1 MKHQILSW
9 ALAFLVGM
17 CVALPANAVTVNIDI
32 KTEGEPVPGASISF
46 RTPGGEDVPVIQ
58 ITAVTEQEDPKREV
72 EKDPPPTRDQ
82 EDTSGADR
90 PANDDKPKR
99 ETNRGD
105 DDPNGGGYQV
115 EVPDDFVGQDLI
127 IVVSKD
133 NEVVKRDPVRVGRD
147 TSRVSIEAYD
157 PVDAGLSIQLSQ
169 PKKCRRGKICDYL
182 VKVQNGGAGIYK
194 GPLFLTGVL
203 HGTLLG
209 SGKEGDWQCAYSG
222 RGKQIC
228 HNQVSLQPG
237 AKQSWSLG
245 FRLPKRM
252 SQRASNCL
260 QIDVFDRQASG
271 RVNPLLMA
279 VQLGLAERGF
289 QVGRPDGIMGPRTE
303 AAMQQFAE
311 RNGGGTSED
320 LSGMFEALFGISPD
334 RLGRLGISSGK
345 NCQRVALFSPPRAAK
360 RVSKT
365 RRRRPQYRDDDD
377 DFDDDRDDDYDPAV
391 DIGIGIGLG
400 LLNNRL
406 HRGRR
411 HERRRERLDD

>member
-1 MKHQILSW
+1 MKHQRLSW
-9 ALAFLVGM
+9 ALAFSVGM
-17 CVALPANAVTVNIDI
+17 CVALPANAVIVDIDI

-58 ITAVTEQEDPKREV
+58 ITAVTDEEDPKREV
-72 EKDPPPTRDQ
+72 EKDPPSTRDQ
-82 EDTSGADR
+82 EDTSGTDR
-90 PANDDKPKR
+90 P
-99 ETNRGD
+99 
-105 DDPNGGGYQV
+105 DDPNGGYRV

-133 NEVVKRDPVRVGRD
+133 DEVVKRDPVRVDRD

-169 PKKCRRGKICDYL
+169 PRKCRRGKDCDYQ
-182 VKVQNGGAGIYK
+182 VEVQNQGAGIYK

-237 AKQSWSLG
+237 TKQSWSLG

-260 QIDVFDRQASG
+260 QIDVFNQQASG

-289 QVGRPDGIMGPRTE
+289 EVGRPDGIMGPKTA

-311 RNGGGTSED
+311 RDGSGTAED
-320 LSGMFEALFGISPD
+320 LPGMFKALFGISPD
-334 RLGRLGISSGK
+334 RLARLGISGGK

-360 RVSKT
+360 RISTT
-365 RRRRPQYRDDDD
+365 RRRRPRDRDDD
-377 DFDDDRDDDYDPAV
+377 DDDYDPAV

-406 HRGRR
+406 R
-411 HERRRERLDD
+411 ERRRERYDDYED